1 MNYITVLVFAIALL
15 AQFASSS
22 VVDYKVVCKTDYS
35 YVLREFNLIA
45 RDFQDRLSEVK
56 KCLDS
61 SAPDK
66 NDCLESTNIPTMYL
80 WFMSSLNEDGVLIY
94 RHPLTVKTV
103 NELHQDV
110 CATLNETAKRYEY
123 AKDIELKEYNVL
135 ADSEGIKSTFEA
147 LEIGIKV
154 KTDKSV
160 VLEYIRYIVRL
171 MRKHFNKIKKCLDD
185 GNKKVSFRV
194 CFSNID
200 DNHDLSN
207 DLNLLPL
214 YVEELGCPKVINDTD
229 LKILLN
235 RCLIYN
241 VYDLVQRFKSS
252 KSDVI
257 LRAYDWNLRDEA
269 ISGLKEEYVLWF
281 WIKLIGGV
289 LGLAVLV
296 WLIAL
301 YFRKNKSFVD
311 DEEKVDYENL
321 ENENTDE

>member
-1 MNYITVLVFAIALL
+1 MNCSTFLVFAIVLL
-15 AQFASSS
+15 AKFSSCS
-22 VVDYKVVCKTDYS
+22 EVDYKVVCKTDYG
-35 YVLREFNLIA
+35 YVLREFSLIA
-45 RDFQDRLSEVK
+45 RVFQDRLSEVK

-66 NDCLESTNIPTMYL
+66 NDCLESTNIPNMYL
-80 WFMSSLNEDGVLIY
+80 WFISSLNEDVVYIY
-94 RHPLTVKTV
+94 RHPLTVKTIY
-103 NELHQDV
+103 ELHQDV

-123 AKDIELKEYNVL
+123 AKDIELKEYDVL
-135 ADSEGIKSTFEA
+135 ADPEGIKTAFEA

-160 VLEYIRYIVRL
+160 VLEHIRYIVRL
-171 MRKHFNKIKKCLDD
+171 MKKHFNKIKKCLDD
-185 GNKKVSFRV
+185 GNEKAILRV
-194 CFSNID
+194 CFRNID

-214 YVEELGCPKVINDTD
+214 FAEELGCAKVINDAD

-269 ISGLKEEYVLWF
+269 ISGLKEEYVIWF

-301 YFRKNKSFVD
+301 YFRKNKSVYD
-311 DEEKVDYENL
+311 DEEKVDPENL
-321 ENENTDE
+321 NNWNTNE